1 MTLRTQLSAGVD
13 ALGLALDATKQAT
26 LLAYIE
32 LLAKWNRVHNLTAVR
47 ELEQMVVVHLLDS
60 LSLLPY
66 VKDRANL
73 VDVGSGA
80 GLPGIPI
87 AIARAELQI
96 TLLDSNHKK
105 VAFLQQVKAE
115 LALTNLTIVCERA
128 QTWHPQQTFDIV
140 VSRAFADLADFA
152 RQARHLV
159 APGGQLLA
167 MKGVY
172 PYEEIA
178 ALPTGCELESVIEL
192 QVPTL
197 SAKRHL
203 VAMAI
208 HQ

>member
-1 MTLRTQLSAGVD
+1 MTLRAQLSAGVD
-13 ALGLALDATKQAT
+13 ALGVALDATKQAT
-26 LLAYIE
+26 LLGYIE
-32 LLAKWNRVHNLTAVR
+32 LLVKWNRVHNLTAVR
-47 ELEQMVVVHLLDS
+47 EPEQMVVVHLLDS

-66 VKDRANL
+66 LRDRASL
-73 VDVGSGA
+73 LDVGSGA

-87 AIARAELQI
+87 AVARPELQI

-115 LALTNLTIVCERA
+115 LALANVTIVCERVE
-128 QTWHPQQTFDIV
+128 TWRPQQTFDVV

-159 APGGQLLA
+159 APGGRLLA

-178 ALPTGCELESVIEL
+178 ALPADCQLEDVIEL

-197 SAKRHL
+197 TAKRHL

-208 HQ
+208 H